1 MIYWEFHISLYLTFT
16 SIEKHSITKISMK
29 MWIIFAGLRS
39 GGQCL
44 IKYKFSLF
52 VVMMQQHWTNLIGI
66 FDKMSCMMWIQC
78 WLMHLFR
85 IWPHEK
91 FYLLVC
97 QPIYL
102 FTAITLFWP
111 YASYKSF
118 WFIHWVHLYFHIYR
132 VHAFHFKKKLLLCY
146 TAQKNGTSQMKL
158 EMNFDNQMKAI
169 AKPIRSVR

>member
-118 WFIHWVHLYFHIYR
+118 WFIHWVIFISIYIESMP
-132 VHAFHFKKKLLLCY
+132 FTLKKNCYCVIQPKKMAHHRWNWKWTSTIKWKRLL
-146 TAQKNGTSQMKL
+146 S
-158 EMNFDNQMKAI
+158 
-169 AKPIRSVR
+169 R